1 MTMHRA
7 PRDHVP
13 VRDDMSRIRQ
23 SHRGWAFALAG
34 GWLTLA
40 IAAAFFAFGV

>member
-1 MTMHRA
+1 MRQP
-7 PRDHVP
+7 PRDHIP
-13 VRDDMSRIRQ
+13 VRGDISRIRQ
-23 SHRGWAFALAG
+23 SHRLWALALAG

>member
-1 MTMHRA
+1 MREA

-13 VRDDMSRIRQ
+13 ASGDMNRIRQ
-23 SHRGWAFALAG
+23 GHRRWALALAG